1 MAHVFRIVTIAL
13 NSEASFDEWYAPLL
27 ATVKSKTEYSKV
39 EDTESAITVL
49 SRRPPPS
56 AILIPDEGMTGRDSL
71 AEWDAVL
78 KYIRIGG
85 TAIVFGG
92 FPSFAQFD
100 DIKAF
105 FARAGL
111 PWDIGSYT
119 RATLV
124 INKSVVVR
132 HGADADTLPATCY
145 QKALFLKNVAP
156 EHMWYRVA
164 DEEEPFMP
172 SRGEAAVVLGNVGD
186 GKLGFVGDV
195 DGEAETQKIIAAM
208 CGLNDT

>member
-1 MAHVFRIVTIAL
+1 MAHVFRIVTVAL
-13 NSEASFDEWYAPLL
+13 NSEPSFEEWYAPLL

-39 EDTESAITVL
+39 EDAESAITVL
-49 SRRPPPS
+49 ARRPPPS
-56 AILIPDEGMTGRDSL
+56 AVLIPDEGLTGNDSL

-85 TAIVFGG
+85 TAIVFGS

-100 DIKAF
+100 DI
-105 FARAGL
+105 
-111 PWDIGSYT
+111 
-119 RATLV
+119 
-124 INKSVVVR
+124 
-132 HGADADTLPATCY
+132 
-145 QKALFLKNVAP
+145 
-156 EHMWYRVA
+156 
-164 DEEEPFMP
+164 

-195 DGEAETQKIIAAM
+195 NGEAKTRKIIAAM

>member
-124 INKSVVVR
+124 INKSVV
-132 HGADADTLPATCY
+132 
-145 QKALFLKNVAP
+145 NVAP